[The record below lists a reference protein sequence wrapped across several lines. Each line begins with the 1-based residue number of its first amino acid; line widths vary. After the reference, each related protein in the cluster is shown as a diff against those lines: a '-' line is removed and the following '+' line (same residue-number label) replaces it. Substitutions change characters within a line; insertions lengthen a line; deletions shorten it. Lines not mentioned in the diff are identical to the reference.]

1 MKAKKKLT
9 LAEKAKLPISIS
21 EAARRF
27 RYTTAGLYSAIK
39 RGALEAKKLGGQW
52 TTTSADMK
60 AFIKAMTPP
69 PKPEVLSDEEFI
81 RRMWENDPD

>member
-1 MKAKKKLT
+1 MAKAKKKKP
-9 LAEKAKLPISIS
+9 ANPRISIR
-21 EAARRF
+21 EAAGRF

-39 RGALEAKKLGGQW
+39 RGDLPAKVVDGRL

-69 PKPEVLSDEEFI
+69 PRPEVLSDEEFI

>member
-1 MKAKKKLT
+1 MKAKPKKT
-9 LAEKAKLPISIS
+9 AKEKAKLPISIAV
-21 EAARRF
+21 AAGRF
-27 RYTTAGLYSAIK
+27 RYTTAGLYAAIN
-39 RGALEAKKLGGQW
+39 RGALKAKRIGGRW

>member
-1 MKAKKKLT
+1 MKAKKKKRPYDPVT
-9 LAEKAKLPISIS
+9 RISIA
-21 EAARRF
+21 EAAGRY
-27 RYTTAGLYSAIK
+27 RYTTAGLYAAIK
-39 RGALEAKKLGGQW
+39 RGALRAKQVGGRW

-69 PKPEVLSDEEFI
+69 PKPERLSDEEFI

>member
-1 MKAKKKLT
+1 MKAKKKLKP
-9 LAEKAKLPISIS
+9 AEKAKLPISIY
-21 EAARRF
+21 EAAGRF
-27 RYTTAGLYSAIK
+27 RYTTAGLYAAIK
-39 RGALEAKKLGGQW
+39 RGALKAKKIGGRW

>member
-1 MKAKKKLT
+1 MKAKTKK
-9 LAEKAKLPISIS
+9 ADKAHQRISIY
-21 EAARRF
+21 EAAGRF
-27 RYTTAGLYSAIK
+27 RYTTAGLYAAIK
-39 RGALEAKKLGGQW
+39 RGALKAKVVGGRL